1 VGGLNGSRS
10 DIGLAF
16 REFALNV
23 RSLGGPLIYQPRS
36 VMSVS
41 SNWSVDDWGFFPA
54 LDLDGS
60 IASKRP
66 IISPKAADGIK
77 PEEKPPPVLVL
88 GWYRS
93 DAVSLIED
101 TVRVLYCPNGRESQ
115 WLPANHGHNWLR
127 ESASTI
133 QVDQRWIACGEV
145 PPKES
150 LSPVTH
156 AWVKDREEAWR
167 KLKELLAANHVSKY
181 EYLLLINDEVLL
193 PRGFVATFFGLQ
205 RKLGFLAAQPAL
217 TAQTLRGPSI
227 SVQHTG
233 TIARE
238 TSGYRFGPVVSV
250 HNSLFDVVP
259 HIFNADNAD
268 LNWYTPCVPLL
279 GESIRSGIIDAV
291 PVAHILHR
299 LPYSSITVAYGKAG
313 KVLPLD
319 GWYGSDNRGFVTA
332 TICSKGIV
340 SNG

>member
-1 VGGLNGSRS
+1 
-10 DIGLAF
+10 
-16 REFALNV
+16 
-23 RSLGGPLIYQPRS
+23 
-36 VMSVS
+36 M
-41 SNWSVDDWGFFPA
+41 
-54 LDLDGS
+54 
-60 IASKRP
+60 
-66 IISPKAADGIK
+66 
-77 PEEKPPPVLVL
+77 
-88 GWYRS
+88 
-93 DAVSLIED
+93 IED

-115 WLPANHGHNWLR
+115 WLPANHAHGWLR
-127 ESASTI
+127 ESAPAI
-133 QVDQRWIACGEV
+133 QVDQRWIACGEA

-156 AWVKDREEAWR
+156 AWVQDRKEAWR

-181 EYLLLINDEVLL
+181 DYLLLINDEVLL
-193 PRGFVATFFGLQ
+193 PRGFAATFFGLQ
-205 RKLGFLAAQPAL
+205 RKLDFLAAQPAL
-217 TAQTLRGPSI
+217 TAQTLMGPSI

-250 HNSLFDVVP
+250 HNSLFDIVP
-259 HIFNADNAD
+259 HMFNADNAD

-299 LPYSSITVAYGKAG
+299 LPYSSITATDGKGG